1 MMAVNLAHFTE
12 LCEIWAKLD
21 LFGSESKVRPKLGN
35 AAAIKAAVAAGS
47 AQIPLAYRDSYA
59 AAIMRELESV
69 LGQTK
74 EMSAGEREM
83 IIEQFYA
90 PVYQHGTI
98 AGMVDV
104 RPELRRFLAVVS
116 NLYRSFVNAKK
127 RESLQVPQVK
137 APTPLAFF
145 QSDGG
150 QGPYTITSESMQ
162 KIFNSPVAVVSLPA
176 TYRSHGLLWCSL
188 AHEVCGHDVVHAD
201 EELVPEL
208 VAGVRSLFTGNS
220 FAPNG
225 PLSPNLLSALLWSYW
240 IDEAVADVYGV
251 LNMGPTF
258 SLNLA
263 AFFSAMM
270 SCAMKE
276 SGRPV
281 PGMPFLRCN
290 AGPRDPMGGDN
301 HMDEHPVDVLRLY
314 LAIGVID
321 ALPHLSTKVKDEY
334 IADIEAVAKAAV
346 HGNTEIKVQG
356 QVKITHA
363 NWRMLDE
370 TIPMADAA
378 DAARR
383 VGAFLVTTKLK
394 ALGNHSIQDVETWD
408 DVDEAAAQ
416 DAAARVV
423 ANKCLI
429 GAGDDAQLLAGC
441 NIAIFSQPG
450 LYKQMSTLLEEGLNE
465 SYNRDP
471 LWGSVKPHLMIAPAV
486 LYDYKA
492 SVSNC
497 APGKAPKAG
506 KAKKGS
512 RGKAVKASKA
522 AKAAKASKA
531 SKASKGKAS
540 KGKASKATAK
550 ASKPARGKA
559 SRRA

>member
-1 MMAVNLAHFTE
+1 MAVNIAHFTE

-21 LFGSESKVRPKLGN
+21 LFGSESRVRPKLGT
-35 AAAIKAAVAAGS
+35 AAAIKAAVTTGAAE
-47 AQIPLAYRDSYA
+47 IPLAYRDTYA
-59 AAIMRELESV
+59 AAIMRELDSV
-69 LGQTK
+69 LLQCK
-74 EMSAGEREM
+74 DMSAEERAM

-90 PVYQHGTI
+90 PVYEHGTLS
-98 AGMVDV
+98 GMVDV

-127 RESLQVPQVK
+127 RESLQVPQVT

-150 QGPYTITSESMQ
+150 QGPYTITSESMK
-162 KIFNSPVAVVSLPA
+162 KIFGTPVAVVSLPA
-176 TYRSHGLLWCSL
+176 TYRNHSLLWCSL

-201 EELVPEL
+201 EQLVPEL
-208 VAGVRSLFTGNS
+208 VAGVRSLFTGPS

-225 PLSPNLLSALLWSYW
+225 PMSPNLLSALLWSYW

-270 SCAMKE
+270 SCAMTQA
-276 SGRPV
+276 GRPV
-281 PGMPFLRCN
+281 PGLPYLRCN
-290 AGPRDPMGGDN
+290 AGPRDPMSGDN

-321 ALPHLSTKVKDEY
+321 ALTNLSAKAKADY
-334 IADIEAVAKAAV
+334 IADLEAVAKAAV
-346 HGNTEIKVQG
+346 HGVTEIKVQG
-356 QVKITHA
+356 QVKITHT

-383 VGAFLVTTKLK
+383 VGNFLVTTKLK
-394 ALGNHSIQDVETWD
+394 ALGGHSIQEVETWD
-408 DVDEAAAQ
+408 DADEAAAL

-429 GAGDDAQLLAGC
+429 GAGDDAQLMAGC
-441 NIAIFSQPG
+441 NIAIFGQPD
-450 LYKQMSTLLEEGLNE
+450 LYKQMNTLLEEGLSE
-465 SYNRDP
+465 SYDRDP
-471 LWGSVKPHLMIAPAV
+471 LWGAVKKHLVLAPAV
-486 LYDYKA
+486 LYGYRGGVAACPPDKA
-492 SVSNC
+492 
-497 APGKAPKAG
+497 
-506 KAKKGS
+506 AKPTKG
-512 RGKAVKASKA
+512 KA
-522 AKAAKASKA
+522 AKATKGTKATRGKATKATKATKSAKSTRGKAKAA
-531 SKASKGKAS
+531 P
-540 KGKASKATAK
+540 KATKTTRRA
-550 ASKPARGKA
+550 KPAR
-559 SRRA
+559 RA